1 MPTKTKS
8 KSIVLLCQVA
18 NSIFEIAEGVGET
31 HPDYRELKELVLSIE
46 NVICIL
52 HKEVA

>member
-1 MPTKTKS
+1 MTTQAANKS
-8 KSIVLLCQVA
+8 KILLIQVA
-18 NSIFEIAEGVGET
+18 NSVFDIAERIGET